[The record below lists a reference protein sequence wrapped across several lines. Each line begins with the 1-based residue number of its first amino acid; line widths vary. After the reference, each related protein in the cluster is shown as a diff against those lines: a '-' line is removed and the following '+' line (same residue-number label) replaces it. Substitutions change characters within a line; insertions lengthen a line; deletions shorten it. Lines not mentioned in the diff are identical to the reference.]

1 MTERLPPLA
10 DLLAKHGLASVEE
23 TPFPHTGF
31 SGAALTR
38 LARED
43 GASFVLKRM
52 AIDRDWIMRAT
63 DDVDCREAAFAAAQ
77 VDLGP
82 HAASPA
88 IGAAI
93 DGDEYAALMRD
104 ITPDLLP
111 QGAITRAQLDRII
124 GAMAALHRVP
134 APVRSSISW
143 CDVRSRLTLLTPA
156 GAAIARSYGA
166 PVARDIIEGWRLFD
180 QHAPPSVRD
189 LIHALFE
196 DPSPLLRALTA
207 LPPAFLHGD
216 LKFDNIGIDP
226 GGQVWLIDWAM
237 TLVAPPAV
245 ELGWFLAINSRRL
258 PGTLDEVMRR
268 YVDAAAVPMELR
280 ERHDGLTVLCG
291 LLLRG
296 WRKALDADGGRPAEL
311 AWWCERAEAARR
323 FLA

>member
-10 DLLAKHGLASVEE
+10 DLVAKHGLAGAEE
-23 TPFPHTGF
+23 TSFPHTGF

-38 LARED
+38 LVRED
-43 GASFVLKRM
+43 GASFVIKRM
-52 AIDRDWIMRAT
+52 SVDRDWIMRAT

-82 HAASPA
+82 HVAAPS

-93 DGDEYAALMRD
+93 DGDGYAVLMRD

-111 QGAITRAQLDRII
+111 QTTISRTQLDRII
-124 GAMAALHRVP
+124 GAMAALHRLPVP
-134 APVRSSISW
+134 AGSSMPW
-143 CDVRSRLTLLTPA
+143 CDLSRRLTLLTPA

-166 PVARDIIEGWRLFD
+166 PVAGDLVEGWRLID
-180 QHAPPSVRD
+180 EHAPPSVRD
-189 LIHALFE
+189 LIHALFV
-196 DPSPLLRALTA
+196 DPSPLLRALSA
-207 LPPAFLHGD
+207 LPPALLHGD
-216 LKFDNIGIDP
+216 LKLDNIGIDP

-258 PGTLDEVMRR
+258 PASLDEVMRS
-268 YVDAAAVPMELR
+268 YADAARMPVDLR
-280 ERHDGLTVLCG
+280 ERHAALTVLCG

-296 WRKALDADGGRPAEL
+296 WRKALDADGGEPAEL
-311 AWWCERAEAARR
+311 AWWCERADAARR
-323 FLA
+323 SLG